1 MDGCSRRIW
10 ELERLCRSW
19 LGRWIYAWSWSW
31 ISWPSSS
38 SLHNDYLLAPKRLI
52 TDRVEK
58 LIPNFHFKEKCVLY
72 SRNLKNYT
80 HFGMKFKMI
89 HREFKLKPYARL
101 KPYIY
106 LNTKLR
112 TGAKSDF
119 EKDFYRLMKGI
130 SVFGKTM
137 ENIRNKV
144 VMRFIRQ
151 NRQSVTSIFDENL
164 MAVHMQVTHLV
175 SKTSRILSGQK
186 KFNFVRWTV

>member
-1 MDGCSRRIW
+1 
-10 ELERLCRSW
+10 
-19 LGRWIYAWSWSW
+19 
-31 ISWPSSS
+31 
-38 SLHNDYLLAPKRLI
+38 
-52 TDRVEK
+52 
-58 LIPNFHFKEKCVLY
+58 
-72 SRNLKNYT
+72 
-80 HFGMKFKMI
+80 MI
-89 HREFKLKPYARL
+89 HREFKLKPYAWL
-101 KPYIY
+101 KPYID

-144 VMRFIRQ
+144 VTRFIRQ
-151 NRQSVTSIFDENL
+151 NRQSVTKIFDENL

-186 KFNFVRWTV
+186 KFNFVR